1 MTWALARAGNQPTQ
15 PSTGVWGVALALLLN
30 ACATPQT
37 DGLIVSSAA
46 VSPSLELT
54 DVPFFPQAQHQC
66 GPASLAMLLNWAGVA
81 MHPAELT
88 SQIYLPRR
96 QGGLQ
101 LEILAAARRQGRV
114 AYVLRAELSSLVAE
128 VSSGHPVMVLQN
140 LGLTW
145 HPQWHYAV
153 VIGFDLPR
161 AQITLRSG
169 TEARLVMPLRVF
181 ERTWARSDHWAIVVM
196 PPTRLPRTAEE
207 LPYLRSAAALEHV
220 QRYEEAS
227 QAYRAALAR
236 WPTSLGALI
245 GLGNSRHRLGDLEGA
260 ELAFRQALHHHPDVP
275 ATLNNLAQTL
285 ADGGQLTEAKPLA
298 ARAVALEPTS
308 ALYRATLR
316 DIRRSSLPGL
326 K

>member
-1 MTWALARAGNQPTQ
+1 M
-15 PSTGVWGVALALLLN
+15 VALALLLN

-37 DGLIVSSAA
+37 DGMIVSSA
-46 VSPSLELT
+46 VVLQPLELT
-54 DVPFFPQAQHQC
+54 DVPFFPQAEHQC

-81 MHPAELT
+81 MHPAQLT

-114 AYVLRAELSSLVAE
+114 AYVLRPELSSLVAE
-128 VSSGHPVMVLQN
+128 VGSGHPVMVLQN

-153 VIGFDLPR
+153 VVGFDLPR

-169 TEARLVMPLRVF
+169 TDARLIMPLRVF
-181 ERTWARSDHWAIVVM
+181 EQTWARSDHWAIVVL
-196 PPTRLPRTAEE
+196 PPARLPRTAEE
-207 LPYLRSAAALEHV
+207 LPYLRSVAALEHV
-220 QRYEEAS
+220 QRHEEAS
-227 QAYRAALAR
+227 QAYQAALAR
-236 WPTSLGALI
+236 WPESLGALI
-245 GLGNSRHRLGDLEGA
+245 GLGNSWHRLGDLKGA
-260 ELAFRQALHHHPDVP
+260 EFAFRRALQHHPDAP
-275 ATLNNLAQTL
+275 AALNNLAQTL
-285 ADGGQLTEAKPLA
+285 ADRGQLTKAEPLA

-316 DIRRSSLPGL
+316 DVRRPSLQGL
-326 K
+326 Q